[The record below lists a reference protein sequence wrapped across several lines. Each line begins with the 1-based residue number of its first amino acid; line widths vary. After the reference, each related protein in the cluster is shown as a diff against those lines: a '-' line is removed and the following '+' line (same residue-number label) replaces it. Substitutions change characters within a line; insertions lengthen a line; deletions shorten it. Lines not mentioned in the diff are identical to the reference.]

1 MTFRMKFV
9 MVAIIALFVPTFV
22 ACGGSTSEAK
32 YYSDTE
38 IADALES
45 HETDCVPSSFGS
57 SSDNYD
63 VLEGELVGGVS
74 DLRCYDFRVLFVT
87 DEEEFNL
94 SLETLCGEGPLEF
107 GDFKTDL
114 VVGKNFIAGAFHYGQ
129 LGMSMRDNPPLNP
142 DIVSDLQKALG
153 GELVQNS
160 NLTEQWC

>member
-9 MVAIIALFVPTFV
+9 MVAIFALFVPTFV

-38 IADALES
+38 MADALES
-45 HETDCVPSSFGS
+45 LETDCNLLYFGS
-57 SSDNYD
+57 SSENYG
-63 VLEGELVGGVS
+63 LEGGLVGGVS
-74 DLRCYDFRVLFVT
+74 DIFCYDFRVLFVT
-87 DEEEFNL
+87 DEEGFNL

-114 VVGKNFIAGAFHYGQ
+114 VVGKNFIAGAFHYGP
-129 LGMSMRDNPPLNP
+129 LGMSMPDNPPLNP

-153 GELVQNS
+153 GKLVQYS

>member
-45 HETDCVPSSFGS
+45 YDCQSFGS

-74 DLRCYDFRVLFVT
+74 DLFCYDFRVLFVT

-114 VVGKNFIAGAFHYGQ
+114 VVGKNFIAGAFHYGP
-129 LGMSMRDNPPLNP
+129 LGMSMPDNPPLNP

-153 GELVQNS
+153 GKLVQYS